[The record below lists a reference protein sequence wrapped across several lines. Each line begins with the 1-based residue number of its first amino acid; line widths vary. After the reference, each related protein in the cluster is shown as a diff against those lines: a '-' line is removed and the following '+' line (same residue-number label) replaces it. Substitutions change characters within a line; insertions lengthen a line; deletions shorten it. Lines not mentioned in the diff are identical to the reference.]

1 MVSAGFPESSFDP
14 QKAAFSV
21 KVNGHISPYRLM
33 SFFILPEEKV
43 DLEIISDKLDEEFSM
58 TSTSGKL
65 IRSPDRSSRTT
76 AGRLCQWQAPA
87 NQGHYPVIIEAENSK
102 EMMTLLFF
110 VQIPYA
116 SLKGKE
122 TLNNY
127 RIGKYPSVL
136 LKKLAI
142 YKPPKGFAE
151 IASENTNLQISP
163 HFKID
168 QFLCKQEG
176 NFPKYIVLQTKLLMK
191 LELVLEQVNKLGYRC
206 DTFYVLSGYR
216 TPYYNKSIG
225 NVKYSRH
232 LWGGAADIFIDENPK
247 DNYMDDLNKD
257 GVINWKD
264 SEVIYNIV
272 DDLYGEPFYD
282 MFVGGLGWYRKTPSH
297 GPFVHVDV
305 RGSRA
310 RWGD

>member
-1 MVSAGFPESSFDP
+1 
-14 QKAAFSV
+14 
-21 KVNGHISPYRLM
+21 
-33 SFFILPEEKV
+33 
-43 DLEIISDKLDEEFSM
+43 
-58 TSTSGKL
+58 
-65 IRSPDRSSRTT
+65 
-76 AGRLCQWQAPA
+76 
-87 NQGHYPVIIEAENSK
+87 
-102 EMMTLLFF
+102 
-110 VQIPYA
+110 
-116 SLKGKE
+116 
-122 TLNNY
+122 
-127 RIGKYPSVL
+127 
-136 LKKLAI
+136 
-142 YKPPKGFAE
+142 
-151 IASENTNLQISP
+151 
-163 HFKID
+163 
-168 QFLCKQEG
+168 
-176 NFPKYIVLQTKLLMK
+176 
-191 LELVLEQVNKLGYRC
+191 LEQVNKLGYRC